1 MLDNRSNLR
10 KIELFQANTQRN
22 QNTFSCFARSQLE
35 NMVLFYGQM
44 FGVSKFKAREQF
56 IQNAF
61 ISFIFFPNLGSID
74 HLHYHR
80 KVLFLGWSFK
90 DEIQNQCL
98 KKCSF
103 CPFPKWIITRCALWR
118 CISHK
123 IGNELQHIL
132 FITKIGKGVISMATI
147 GIDKV
152 KHSDFISFLFQKIA
166 CVSQDFALGV
176 KHYKRGVGLHNV
188 RFGIEACFT
197 CTRAADN
204 HDVQIAPMLFSVK
217 TYPCVLCQKNIIR
230 PILIRIFSGE
240 NGRCTPFCR
249 AMFFSLSVVMLS
261 RKVYADRNA
270 IYQKKEQNC
279 LW

>member
-1 MLDNRSNLR
+1 
-10 KIELFQANTQRN
+10 
-22 QNTFSCFARSQLE
+22 
-35 NMVLFYGQM
+35 
-44 FGVSKFKAREQF
+44 
-56 IQNAF
+56 
-61 ISFIFFPNLGSID
+61 
-74 HLHYHR
+74 
-80 KVLFLGWSFK
+80 
-90 DEIQNQCL
+90 
-98 KKCSF
+98 
-103 CPFPKWIITRCALWR
+103 
-118 CISHK
+118 
-123 IGNELQHIL
+123 
-132 FITKIGKGVISMATI
+132 MAAI

-217 TYPCVLCQKNIIR
+217 TYPCVLCQKNIMR

-240 NGRCTPFCR
+240 NCRCTPFCR
-249 AMFFSLSVVMLS
+249 AIFFSLSVVMLS

-270 IYQKKEQNC
+270 IYQKKNQNC
-279 LW
+279 LWWILTPLNGKWIVHAFCEAVKDTHQTFWKKRGDHQGRPYHWNNSENKENVQWPTILVRFAHFQLSPCQRLFSLRFQYIATSIIAPFLFLVCVFLA